1 MAEQLLASAKRWL
14 YSTNHKDIGILYI
27 ITSLFL
33 FAAAGVLALTM
44 RTQLSVANNT
54 VLTANVYNQF
64 VTVHGLL
71 MIFWVLSPLAF
82 GFANFIIPLQIGCRD
97 LAFPR
102 LNSMS
107 YWFFLF
113 SGVMMILSFFFG
125 AAPDL
130 GWTLY
135 SPQSAAQFSPT
146 IGFNV
151 GAGALILMV
160 VSITMSSINFLVTM
174 FKMRAPGLKLRY
186 MSAFPWAILVTIF
199 MMLYAFPSFLAA
211 VVLLYVDRAFG
222 TVYFSSIQG
231 GALLWDNVFW
241 FFGHPEVYIVLFP
254 AIGIIADIIPTF
266 ARRPLYGSKYVI
278 GALIAAAMISF
289 VVWGHH
295 MFVTGIGLVS
305 TKLYTVTTIA
315 VSLPFDIIVISL
327 IETLGFAKLRL
338 KAPALFAL
346 GAVANFI
353 VGGITG
359 VFLASVAL
367 DYALRGTYFVVA
379 HFHYIMVGA
388 SIIGL
393 IGGLYY
399 WFPKITGRMYDEKM
413 AKAHFV
419 LSMIGFQVLYFP
431 MFLLLDMPRRIVTY
445 SPQTD
450 WGLLNL
456 TATLG
461 GFIFGAAQ
469 LLLFYN
475 LYRSSRV
482 GPTSGPNPWEAWTLE
497 WALPSPPPA
506 HDFDVIPTFSADGT
520 IHFGASPGLPNG
532 SSPPNGIGYPNGSSV
547 GHGIPFPHSEGL
559 SPWPILM
566 AFAAFIFFL
575 GLTIGKPANPQPVS
589 YQPFWPL
596 IADGVILGVISLF
609 GYSREKFS
617 VHEDAHVESWPFK
630 QVPNMKLGIW
640 TFLGAEVIFFGVLI
654 GSYFFVRTNDA
665 AWPPAGTLFDIR
677 NGFAMTLV
685 LLTSSLTAIMALA
698 SARAGNRSGL
708 IASLGGTLVLGAAF
722 LYIKAGEWFAL
733 GRSGVFQNYSLPATS
748 YFITTGTHGVHV
760 FAGMCMTVYLLAN
773 AIKGKYVNGDHTTLE
788 HFGLYWHFVDIVW
801 VFLFPLF
808 YLI

>member
-1 MAEQLLASAKRWL
+1 M
-14 YSTNHKDIGILYI
+14 
-27 ITSLFL
+27 
-33 FAAAGVLALTM
+33 
-44 RTQLSVANNT
+44 
-54 VLTANVYNQF
+54 
-64 VTVHGLL
+64 
-71 MIFWVLSPLAF
+71 
-82 GFANFIIPLQIGCRD
+82 
-97 LAFPR
+97 
-102 LNSMS
+102 
-107 YWFFLF
+107 
-113 SGVMMILSFFFG
+113 
-125 AAPDL
+125 
-130 GWTLY
+130 
-135 SPQSAAQFSPT
+135 
-146 IGFNV
+146 
-151 GAGALILMV
+151 
-160 VSITMSSINFLVTM
+160 
-174 FKMRAPGLKLRY
+174 
-186 MSAFPWAILVTIF
+186 
-199 MMLYAFPSFLAA
+199 
-211 VVLLYVDRAFG
+211 
-222 TVYFSSIQG
+222 
-231 GALLWDNVFW
+231 
-241 FFGHPEVYIVLFP
+241 
-254 AIGIIADIIPTF
+254 
-266 ARRPLYGSKYVI
+266 
-278 GALIAAAMISF
+278 
-289 VVWGHH
+289 
-295 MFVTGIGLVS
+295 
-305 TKLYTVTTIA
+305 
-315 VSLPFDIIVISL
+315 ISL

-413 AKAHFV
+413 AKVHFV

-445 SPQTD
+445 SAQPD

-461 GFIFGAAQ
+461 GFIFGGAQ

-482 GPTSGPNPWEAWTLE
+482 GPPSGPNPWDAWTLE
-497 WALPSPPPA
+497 WALPSPPPP

-520 IHFGASPGLPNG
+520 IHFGTGPGLPNG
-532 SSPPNGIGYPNGSSV
+532 SGQLNGIGHPNGSSID
-547 GHGIPFPHSEGL
+547 HGAIALHSEGL
-559 SPWPILM
+559 SPWPVIM

-575 GLTIGKPANPQPVS
+575 GLTIGKPANPQPVN

-609 GYSREKFS
+609 GYSREKFA
-617 VHEDAHVESWPFK
+617 VYEDSHVESWPFK

-665 AWPPAGTLFDIR
+665 AWPPAGTLFEIR

-722 LYIKAGEWFAL
+722 LYIKAGEWFSL
-733 GRSGVFQNYSLPATS
+733 GSSGVFQNYSLPATS

-801 VFLFPLF
+801 VFLFPFF